1 MTARKLISCFVAAA
15 LIAALPA
22 DGQRKKKDEETT
34 QTLEV
39 LPDPPQTIKVETSRI
54 VFYVSPPTTKG
65 LLSQQ
70 VRDSI
75 KAIWKAA
82 KGASIV
88 KIRALV
94 AGTGDMRRVQAI
106 VSEMFSEKRLPLP
119 TLSVVQV
126 GLLPL
131 DGAQV
136 ILEATAIAKKPVNPH
151 GLAFISGQGA
161 SAPLD
166 TDKSTMPVAGLAAK
180 SVAGLRTALE
190 SIKLTSADTL
200 RVSCFTSSLDD
211 YAEVSR
217 LLFAEFPKAAT
228 TLVQVQRAPATAIVE
243 CEAVARLKA
252 PVGAPLKLI
261 NPPGLTPS
269 PNFSQIALV
278 GAQRVVLT
286 GSQLAFRYQDS
297 DVRLAFERLKGSLD
311 QAGVSI
317 RDVAMSSIY
326 PLTRAM
332 ADKVRAIRFEFYDSS
347 KPPASTM
354 LPFEGLPSLDA
365 SFAVDVV
372 AIVPDGTS

>member
-75 KAIWKAA
+75 KALWKAA
-82 KGASIV
+82 KGANIV

-166 TDKSTMPVAGLAAK
+166 TDKPTMPVAALAAK
-180 SVAGLRTALE
+180 SIAGLRTALE
-190 SIKLTSADTL
+190 AIKLTPADTL

-217 LLFAEFPKAAT
+217 LLFTEFPKAAM

-252 PVGAPLKLI
+252 PVGAPLQLI

-286 GSQLAFRYQDS
+286 GSQMAFRYQDS

-311 QAGVSI
+311 QAGGSI

-372 AIVPDGTS
+372 AIVPDGTG